1 VGRTVDECVYL
12 FCLLEKTCQ
21 QQLLAEAAEANGLTK
36 RIIAPQDAAYTQES
50 NGYWETMYNNV
61 SLGLAEVRITPAGWG
76 VIVWYVS
83 DGADEVQFQ
92 PEFELLKKE
101 TNGDFLL

>member
-1 VGRTVDECVYL
+1 MCVDPGHDRNDERVRECRVLTQRRVVGRTVDECVYL

-61 SLGLAEVRITPAGWG
+61 SLGLAEVRITPAG
-76 VIVWYVS
+76 
-83 DGADEVQFQ
+83 
-92 PEFELLKKE
+92 
-101 TNGDFLL
+101 

>member
-1 VGRTVDECVYL
+1 MRVVGRTVDECVYL

-61 SLGLAEVRITPAGWG
+61 SLRLADGRVAPAGHLCWLGCDRLVCRRWG
-76 VIVWYVS
+76 
-83 DGADEVQFQ
+83 
-92 PEFELLKKE
+92 
-101 TNGDFLL
+101 